1 MIGKFTLFLVHI
13 DLITNPIFI
22 IYFLGLENRREPN
35 YLSPDMLP
43 KHIYGGFVSQETVIR
58 CGSNPIDRLYSM
70 QASYFCNNISD
81 DANLLQLDENQ

>member
-1 MIGKFTLFLVHI
+1 VF
-13 DLITNPIFI
+13 LITILLYNTH
-22 IYFLGLENRREPN
+22 YKLCFLDLNNRQEPN
-35 YLSPDMLP
+35 YLTPDIMIP

-81 DANLLQLDENQ
+81 DASPLQLDEHQ